1 MRREV
6 TFRNAPSAAAPINS
20 VWSEHEGKP
29 EISGPTYPTSA
40 GLYSN
45 SDLRPTFTRQIFRAF
60 RYQILCALRVFS
72 SANLF
77 PGRAEEHHITDRFL
91 RSSDRHFFIEPSASI
106 CMRAILRCS
115 VESDRMRSMTSFSS
129 RILDRDFRPGAGP
142 CTSASIGTSNASAIR
157 IRVSSEGRA
166 WARSRLLRLADVR
179 LIRSAKFSWVKP
191 LARRAARMAA
201 AICSL
206 RALSMPQVGLWKA
219 EYHKVDFM
227 FSLEN
232 KLNLNYTL
240 KLSENL

>member
-1 MRREV
+1 MSDAYRE
-6 TFRNAPSAAAPINS
+6 FSR
-20 VWSEHEGKP
+20 HELKA
-29 EISGPTYPTSA
+29 SG
-40 GLYSN
+40 N
-45 SDLRPTFTRQIFRAF
+45 SDGAGGYLSHKRAVLDHPNIWI
-60 RYQILCALRVFS
+60 RSVVPSRIRMIGAC
-72 SANLF
+72 SAQ
-77 PGRAEEHHITDRFL
+77 RHITDRFL